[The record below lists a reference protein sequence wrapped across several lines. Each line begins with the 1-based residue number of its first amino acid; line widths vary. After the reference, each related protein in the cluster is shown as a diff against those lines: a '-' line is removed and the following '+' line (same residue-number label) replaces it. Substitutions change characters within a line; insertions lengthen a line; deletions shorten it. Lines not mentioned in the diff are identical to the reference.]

1 MSHATMPAE
10 SPIAAFDFAS
20 GPLRGTQLAL
30 HGTRLLHQGPGW
42 MESLPLHSIAAV
54 SVGYERHE
62 QRVGWGVVLLIV
74 AAALFSVAGPLA
86 SLATNV
92 SAGVTG
98 AQSMAEILRGA
109 LRALEAFAD
118 LLPVA
123 GFACLAAGVAM
134 IVLGWIGTTTL
145 VLMLPAAERAFP
157 VRGQNRMLVDF
168 AELLAERVAQRP
180 H

>member
-1 MSHATMPAE
+1 MTMPAE
-10 SPIAAFDFAS
+10 TPIAAFDFAS

-42 MESLPLHSIAAV
+42 MESMPLHAIASV

-62 QRVGWGVVLLIV
+62 QRIGWGVVLVVLAI
-74 AAALFSVAGPLA
+74 ALFVTAGPLA
-86 SLATNV
+86 GLA
-92 SAGVTG
+92 AGAAAEVAG
-98 AQSMAEILRGA
+98 GQSIAEILRGA
-109 LRALEAFAD
+109 LRALEAFAN

-123 GFACLAAGVAM
+123 GFACVAAGAAM

>member
-1 MSHATMPAE
+1 MPAE

-30 HGTRLLHQGPGW
+30 HATRLLHQGPGW
-42 MESLPLHSIAAV
+42 MESLPLHAIAAV

-62 QRVGWGVVLLIV
+62 QRIGWGVVLVLV
-74 AAALFSVAGPLA
+74 AAALFAVAGPLA
-86 SLATNV
+86 DLAAGA
-92 SAGVTG
+92 SAEVAG
-98 AQSMAEILRGA
+98 AQSVAEILRGV
-109 LRALEAFAD
+109 LRAVEAFAG

-123 GFACLAAGVAM
+123 GFALLAGGVAM

-168 AELLAERVAQRP
+168 ADLLAERVAQRP